1 MTHAPPSPCPCLHVL
16 TASQLQQAYVGMAL
30 AVASNRSFILP
41 PVRGWKVWWK
51 GMLAGQESG
60 RWLHAPSSHRLN
72 ACKQGASSTPSLPS
86 PPPRVQFK
94 CFCDHIWYSVV
105 RCRVVDAQGMPF
117 PVPWCA
123 AGAAP
128 GRWARTWPQE
138 CSAFE
143 GRHRARHALCL
154 NVAYGSS
161 CPHPAA
167 RKITCST
174 RTATPMM
181 RGPCRP
187 FTSGQPV
194 SWQTSAHRQ
203 KSGRV
208 LAFGLRMHWLI
219 ERERNLRTVLQPRSE
234 ACLSGAPG
242 HAPDVVRSCLTLPP
256 NFTSS
261 CAGLCAHAAALSS
274 PHLQRLRAAR
284 QGSRRQPGTGHSPQ
298 PHRFPAAAAAGAV
311 SPVPRLAA

>member
-1 MTHAPPSPCPCLHVL
+1 MPYWTWECVCAVSAGHVSRCTMQRCGVHDPRSAPPCPCLHVL

-105 RCRVVDAQGMPF
+105 RCRVVDAQEMPF

-128 GRWARTWPQE
+128 GGWALNWPM
-138 CSAFE
+138 CWAALE
-143 GRHRARHALCL
+143 GRRRARHARHALCL
-154 NVAYGSS
+154 NEECCRLWVLLS
-161 CPHPAA
+161 P
-167 RKITCST
+167 
-174 RTATPMM
+174 
-181 RGPCRP
+181 PC
-187 FTSGQPV
+187 
-194 SWQTSAHRQ
+194 
-203 KSGRV
+203 
-208 LAFGLRMHWLI
+208 
-219 ERERNLRTVLQPRSE
+219 
-234 ACLSGAPG
+234 
-242 HAPDVVRSCLTLPP
+242 
-256 NFTSS
+256 
-261 CAGLCAHAAALSS
+261 
-274 PHLQRLRAAR
+274 
-284 QGSRRQPGTGHSPQ
+284 SPQ
-298 PHRFPAAAAAGAV
+298 DYLFDPDRYIDDAG
-311 SPVPRLAA
+311 PVPPIHIRPASFLANERTPAEVRASPCIWAENALVDRA